1 MSQPEKRL
9 TAFGEC
15 MIEFSRAS
23 DGTTWR
29 RNFAGD
35 TFNTAWYFRRL
46 SDPAWETAYF
56 TAVGD
61 DAPSRD
67 MLDFMEASGISTASV
82 RTVSNASPGLYLIE
96 LEGAERHFSYWRD
109 TSAARRLAADREAL
123 AHAIDASDI
132 VYFSGITLAIL
143 PEDDR
148 RTFLAELMRARRAGR
163 TVVFD
168 PNIRPRLWPDAATM
182 RRALA
187 EAGAVAS
194 IVFPT
199 FPDEQV
205 LFGDADR
212 KACAE
217 RYRAL
222 GADLAVV
229 KDGALPCLAVSAEE
243 TIEEPAICVSQ
254 PLDTTGAGDAFNGA
268 FLASFAAG
276 SPLSTALRDAHKTA
290 ARTICGYG
298 ALVE

>member
-23 DGTTWR
+23 DGRTWR

-46 SDPAWETAYF
+46 SAPGWETAYF

-67 MLDFMEASGISTASV
+67 MVDFIDAAGISTAFI
-82 RTVSNASPGLYLIE
+82 RTIANASPGLYLIE

-109 TSAARRLAADREAL
+109 TSAARRLAADPVHLR
-123 AHAIDASDI
+123 HAMDASDI

-143 PEDDR
+143 PEKDR
-148 RTFLAELMRARRAGR
+148 KTFVAELARARREGR

-168 PNIRPRLWPDAATM
+168 PNIRPRLWPGADAM
-182 RRALA
+182 RRALSDA
-187 EAGAVAS
+187 AAAAS

-199 FPDEQV
+199 FPDEQA

-212 KACAE
+212 KACAD

-222 GADLAVV
+222 GVDLVVV
-229 KDGALPCLAVSAEE
+229 KDGPLPCLAVSAEG
-243 TIEEPAICVSQ
+243 TVEEPAVPVPCPV
-254 PLDTTGAGDAFNGA
+254 DTTGAGDAFNGA

-276 SPLSTALRDAHKTA
+276 TPLAIALRKAHEIA